1 MVKCPL
7 REALPAVTDGFK
19 AKSCGLLEGNL
30 LAHVNRGVSDL
41 EMKKN
46 DEDQA
51 PDQAPPW

>member
-46 DEDQA
+46 YEDQA